1 MTRPK
6 ALSLFSGLGCD
17 TLGIE
22 NAGYDVVAYSEFDTV
37 AIESHQLN
45 FPNSRLIKDE
55 SLNDREG
62 TNILKIP
69 DSKFEEYRNNV
80 DLVFAGFPCFIKGTP
95 VLTKNGY
102 KPIEEVTLEDEL
114 ITQGYKDDDI
124 SVLRRSIKRIKP
136 IKNITR

>member
-1 MTRPK
+1 MPRPK
-6 ALSLFSGLGCD
+6 ALSLFSGLGGD

-69 DSKFEEYRNNV
+69 DSKFEEYRKA
-80 DLVFAGFPCFIKGTP
+80 VFCF
-95 VLTKNGY
+95 
-102 KPIEEVTLEDEL
+102 
-114 ITQGYKDDDI
+114 
-124 SVLRRSIKRIKP
+124 
-136 IKNITR
+136 